1 MLSWLTGATKDQ
13 KRSLAAAFLGYM
25 LDAMDVM
32 LYAFVLGQIQ
42 KEMHFSSALSG
53 AMMSATLVAAAA
65 GGVGFGWVA
74 DRFGRTRALTA
85 SVLIYSVATAAC
97 GLTHTALEL
106 LICRAVLGLGMGG
119 EWAAGATL
127 VAETWPAVHRGK
139 ALALVQ
145 SSWAV
150 GYALGAALVALVMP
164 RFGWRAVFFAGVIPA
179 LVTFWFR
186 HGLKE
191 SKEWSDERA
200 SRTSLSPRVGRLFR
214 GVFGRSM
221 LVCSA
226 MNACALFAYWGLFTW
241 VPNFLSRP
249 VAEGGRGLNVLQTS
263 SWTIVMQV
271 GTFLGYVMFGY
282 IADRVS
288 RKYTYIGYL
297 LIAAALVPLF
307 ALVRDANWLLV
318 IGPLV
323 GFFGTGYFGGFGAI
337 ASELFPTELRGTALG
352 FAYNSGRVVSAAA
365 PYLIGAVSERAGLSY
380 ALCLTSVA
388 FVGAAWIATALRA
401 PQVAIQ
407 R

>member
-1 MLSWLTGATKDQ
+1 
-13 KRSLAAAFLGYM
+13 
-25 LDAMDVM
+25 
-32 LYAFVLGQIQ
+32 
-42 KEMHFSSALSG
+42 
-53 AMMSATLVAAAA
+53 
-65 GGVGFGWVA
+65 
-74 DRFGRTRALTA
+74 
-85 SVLIYSVATAAC
+85 
-97 GLTHTALEL
+97 
-106 LICRAVLGLGMGG
+106 
-119 EWAAGATL
+119 
-127 VAETWPAVHRGK
+127 
-139 ALALVQ
+139 
-145 SSWAV
+145 
-150 GYALGAALVALVMP
+150 
-164 RFGWRAVFFAGVIPA
+164 
-179 LVTFWFR
+179 
-186 HGLKE
+186 
-191 SKEWSDERA
+191 
-200 SRTSLSPRVGRLFR
+200 
-214 GVFGRSM
+214 
-221 LVCSA
+221 
-226 MNACALFAYWGLFTW
+226 